1 MAKKKA
7 ISTPSKPQRTEQ
19 VDAGHLTGAKASA
32 MVSIAQ
38 SFEGP
43 LPPPSYLKQYDEAL
57 PGAADRILL
66 LAESQS
72 KHRMEI
78 EKSLISA
85 DIADVEKGRQERRLG
100 QWLGFGICL
109 VAIVSGATISVM
121 GQATAGVLIGAVGL
135 TPLVS
140 TFISGRR
147 AERDAKSDGQ

>member
-1 MAKKKA
+1 MSKKKV
-7 ISTPSKPQRTEQ
+7 ISNTPRPQRTEN
-19 VDAGHLTGAKASA
+19 VDTANLTGEKASSIL
-32 MVSIAQ
+32 SIAQ

-43 LPPPSYLKQYDEAL
+43 LPPPSYLRQYDEAL
-57 PGAADRILL
+57 PGAADRIFI

-78 EKSLISA
+78 EKKLLDA
-85 DIADVEKGRQERRLG
+85 DISDAVKGRQERRLG

-109 VAIVSGATISVM
+109 VAIISGAIISVL

-140 TFISGRR
+140 TFITGRR
-147 AERDAKSDGQ
+147 ADKDSKAESP